1 MSGSKSITA
10 LSVAV
15 VLGVFGAASA
25 AVASDHENQSG
36 GFRYGPQGQVFG
48 TSSYSSSGGAYA
60 ATKPKPKPI
69 HAGAAARTAYG
80 ANAGSPTA
88 LDALAVQHKDR
99 GWDHRYQSWCDVD
112 PNCNGWTKKIEE
124 YEATLKK

>member
-1 MSGSKSITA
+1 MNGSKSITA

-15 VLGVFGAASA
+15 VFGVLGAASA
-25 AVASDHENQSG
+25 ALASDHENQSG

-48 TSSYSSSGGAYA
+48 TSYSSGAGAYA

-69 HAGAAARTAYG
+69 HAGVAARAAHG
-80 ANAGSPTA
+80 ADVGSHTA
-88 LDALAVQHKDR
+88 LDALAVQHKDP

-112 PNCNGWTKKIEE
+112 PSCNGWNKKMQE
-124 YEATLKK
+124 YEATLK